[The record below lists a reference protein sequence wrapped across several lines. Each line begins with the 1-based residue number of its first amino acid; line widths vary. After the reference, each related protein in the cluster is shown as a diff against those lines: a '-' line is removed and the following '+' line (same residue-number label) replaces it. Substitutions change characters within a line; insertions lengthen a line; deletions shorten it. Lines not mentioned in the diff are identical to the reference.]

1 MMTSS
6 DCPSH
11 QGMVDEGGSTE
22 SEEVREAAIALQ
34 DVHSCVELILGA
46 SMRTPDL
53 FESLMPIWLAEEPTV
68 SPSSVL
74 MGTAR
79 AFAERL
85 EASQEGYKSGMAAAK
100 QSEAELQYERV
111 VLAMV
116 KLFVRQPASLTG
128 FQQLVPMV
136 FNVYLALGSALRR
149 KLCDV
154 LKQVIAAD
162 DRPLLHRCS
171 LIIYDGLRWPLMT
184 DDDL

>member
-1 MMTSS
+1 LS
-6 DCPSH
+6 PH
-11 QGMVDEGGSTE
+11 QGILDEGGSTE
-22 SEEVREAAIALQ
+22 SEEAREAAIALQ

-53 FESLMPIWLAEEPTV
+53 FESLMPIWLLEEPNV

-85 EASQEGYKSGMAAAK
+85 EASQEGYKSALAAAK
-100 QSEAELQYERV
+100 QSEADLQYERV

-116 KLFVRQPASLTG
+116 KLFVRQPGSLTG
-128 FQQLVPMV
+128 FQQLVPRV
-136 FNVYLALGSALRR
+136 FNVYLALGTALRR

-154 LKQVIAAD
+154 LKQVIAAGY
-162 DRPLLHRCS
+162 RPLLHGCS
-171 LIIYDGLRWPLMT
+171 LVLYDGLRWPLMT
-184 DDDL
+184 VDGL